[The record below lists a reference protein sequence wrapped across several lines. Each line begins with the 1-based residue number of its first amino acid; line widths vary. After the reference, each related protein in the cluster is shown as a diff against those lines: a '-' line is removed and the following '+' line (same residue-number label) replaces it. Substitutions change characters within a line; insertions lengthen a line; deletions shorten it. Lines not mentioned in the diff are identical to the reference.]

1 MQLNNTII
9 RGALQLSYNTPVI
22 KSAVHNMIKPLNII
36 ATNATF
42 SNDITVTNIIH
53 SNKVTST
60 YIDGN
65 KGNAIISSDVSTG
78 GSYVMLDRL
87 KSTNG
92 VFTDGVYNGARVF
105 YYTSNSIINA
115 GTNSTTY
122 GLNLL
127 DEDGNTTLANSLTV
141 PSNLTV
147 RGTASI
153 TGAITAGSTI
163 TANGAI
169 TGKSTLDITGAIT
182 GKSTLDISKTIT
194 ANGAITGKSTLDIT
208 GAITA
213 GSTITAN
220 GNISSKGTIKTVD
233 ANNNAK
239 AYMDNNGN
247 ILGEKLTISKIIL
260 GASYGTGDPPSGAT
274 EGQIYFKII

>member
-92 VFTDGVYNGARVF
+92 VFTDGVYNGDRVF

-122 GLNLL
+122 ALSLL

-153 TGAITAGSTI
+153 NGAITAGSTI
-163 TANGAI
+163 TA
-169 TGKSTLDITGAIT
+169 S
-182 GKSTLDISKTIT
+182 
-194 ANGAITGKSTLDIT
+194 
-208 GAITA
+208 
-213 GSTITAN
+213 

>member
-92 VFTDGVYNGARVF
+92 VFTDGVYNGTRVF

-122 GLNLL
+122 ALSLL

-182 GKSTLDISKTIT
+182 AGSTIT

-213 GSTITAN
+213 GSTITAS

-233 ANNNAK
+233 TNNNAK

>member
-92 VFTDGVYNGARVF
+92 VFTDGVYNGDRVF

-122 GLNLL
+122 ALSLL

-153 TGAITAGSTI
+153 
-163 TANGAI
+163 N
-169 TGKSTLDITGAIT
+169 
-182 GKSTLDISKTIT
+182 
-194 ANGAITGKSTLDIT
+194 GKSTLDIT

-213 GSTITAN
+213 GSTITAS

>member
-42 SNDITVTNIIH
+42 SNDITVRNIIH

-92 VFTDGVYNGARVF
+92 VFTDGVYNGTRVF

-122 GLNLL
+122 ALSLL

-163 TANGAI
+163 TA
-169 TGKSTLDITGAIT
+169 S
-182 GKSTLDISKTIT
+182 
-194 ANGAITGKSTLDIT
+194 
-208 GAITA
+208 
-213 GSTITAN
+213 

>member
-92 VFTDGVYNGARVF
+92 VFTDGVYNGTRVF

-182 GKSTLDISKTIT
+182 
-194 ANGAITGKSTLDIT
+194 
-208 GAITA
+208 A
-213 GSTITAN
+213 GSTITAS

-233 ANNNAK
+233 TNNNAK

-247 ILGEKLTISKIIL
+247 IVGEKLTISKIIL
-260 GASYGTGDPPSGAT
+260 GASYGTGDPPSGGT

>member
-182 GKSTLDISKTIT
+182 
-194 ANGAITGKSTLDIT
+194 
-208 GAITA
+208 A

-247 ILGEKLTISKIIL
+247 ILGGKLTISKIIL

>member
-92 VFTDGVYNGARVF
+92 VFTDGVYNGTRVF

-122 GLNLL
+122 ALSLL

-163 TANGAI
+163 TA
-169 TGKSTLDITGAIT
+169 S
-182 GKSTLDISKTIT
+182 
-194 ANGAITGKSTLDIT
+194 
-208 GAITA
+208 
-213 GSTITAN
+213 

>member
-36 ATNATF
+36 TTNATF

-92 VFTDGVYNGARVF
+92 VFTDGVYNGTRVF

-122 GLNLL
+122 ALSLL

-163 TANGAI
+163 TA
-169 TGKSTLDITGAIT
+169 S
-182 GKSTLDISKTIT
+182 
-194 ANGAITGKSTLDIT
+194 
-208 GAITA
+208 
-213 GSTITAN
+213 

-233 ANNNAK
+233 TNNNAK

>member
-92 VFTDGVYNGARVF
+92 VFTDGVYNGTRVF

-115 GTNSTTY
+115 GTNSITY
-122 GLNLL
+122 ALNLL
-127 DEDGNTTLANSLTV
+127 DEDGNTTLANSLIV

-153 TGAITAGSTI
+153 TGAITAS
-163 TANGAI
+163 
-169 TGKSTLDITGAIT
+169 
-182 GKSTLDISKTIT
+182 
-194 ANGAITGKSTLDIT
+194 
-208 GAITA
+208 
-213 GSTITAN
+213 STITAN

-233 ANNNAK
+233 TNNNAK

-260 GASYGTGDPPSGAT
+260 GASYGTGDPPSGGT
-274 EGQIYFKII
+274 EGKIYFKII

>member
-92 VFTDGVYNGARVF
+92 VFTDGVYNGTRVF

-122 GLNLL
+122 ALSLL

-182 GKSTLDISKTIT
+182 AGSTIT

-247 ILGEKLTISKIIL
+247 ILGGKLTISKIIL

>member
-65 KGNAIISSDVSTG
+65 KGNAIISSDVSNG

-92 VFTDGVYNGARVF
+92 VFTDGVYNGDRVF

-122 GLNLL
+122 ALSLL

-163 TANGAI
+163 TA
-169 TGKSTLDITGAIT
+169 S
-182 GKSTLDISKTIT
+182 
-194 ANGAITGKSTLDIT
+194 
-208 GAITA
+208 
-213 GSTITAN
+213 

-247 ILGEKLTISKIIL
+247 IVGEKLTISKIIL